1 MIEPRLRH
9 VSVVTLFPEM
19 FTALTDWGVVG
30 RAFKQGVC
38 ELSLVNP
45 RDYATDI
52 HGSVDDR
59 PYGGGPGMVM
69 QPALL
74 DCAVDHARQRAGA
87 DALVVAMTPQGAV
100 FNNQM
105 AKILVER
112 PSLIFVAGRYEGMD
126 ERFVERSVDLE
137 LSIGDFVVSG
147 GEMPAMLAIDA
158 IVRWLPGVLGHADS
172 AAQDSFSEG
181 LLDYPHYTRP
191 EAYCG
196 RQVPEVLLSGDH
208 GKIAG
213 WRRAQALWRTIE
225 RRPDLMTAE
234 TLCEED
240 KALLRLWGF
249 DKR

>member
-1 MIEPRLRH
+1 MTEPRLRH
-9 VSVVTLFPEM
+9 VGVVTLFPEM
-19 FTALTDWGVVG
+19 FAALTDWGVVG

-112 PSLIFVAGRYEGMD
+112 PLAHFC
-126 ERFVERSVDLE
+126 
-137 LSIGDFVVSG
+137 G
-147 GEMPAMLAIDA
+147 G
-158 IVRWLPGVLGHADS
+158 
-172 AAQDSFSEG
+172 
-181 LLDYPHYTRP
+181 
-191 EAYCG
+191 
-196 RQVPEVLLSGDH
+196 
-208 GKIAG
+208 
-213 WRRAQALWRTIE
+213 AL
-225 RRPDLMTAE
+225 
-234 TLCEED
+234 
-240 KALLRLWGF
+240 
-249 DKR
+249 